1 MEPLKH
7 WNIIMSK
14 SIFRQIMDGDLPM
27 PKAAATLG
35 ATIKDVKPDAG
46 TIVVEFEAI
55 EAFTNPIGNV
65 QGGFLA
71 AMLDD
76 TMGPAL
82 TATLDEG
89 EFAPTLELKVNFIA
103 PAKVGPLVGYGRVV
117 ARGGSVCFLEGDL
130 HQEGKLVAKAIC
142 YGSGQADEIAGV
154 DRRSSMATGVSA
166 YPCPIR
172 SGCRLTKDGIVVP

>member
-1 MEPLKH
+1 
-7 WNIIMSK
+7 MSK
-14 SIFRQIMDGDLPM
+14 TIFQQIMDGELPM

-35 ATIKDVKPDAG
+35 ATITDVEPEAG

-55 EAFTNPIGNV
+55 DAFTNPVGNV

-82 TATLDEG
+82 TATLEEG

-103 PAKVGPLVGYGRVV
+103 PAKVGRLVGYGRVV
-117 ARGGSVCFLEGDL
+117 ARGGSVCVLEGDL
-130 HQEGKLVAKAIC
+130 HQDGRLIAKATATALI
-142 YGSGQADEIAGV
+142 
-154 DRRSSMATGVSA
+154 RRMS
-166 YPCPIR
+166 
-172 SGCRLTKDGIVVP
+172 